1 MQIKKVKIT
10 NYRCFENL
18 ELSFDDHLTLLVGR
32 NGSGKSSILDAVTV
46 SVGALMTEFK
56 MKAFGIRKTDARNV
70 YYTLGNGIDV
80 QPQYPVSVYAEGV
93 LGDQEISWT
102 RELRS
107 HRGHTV
113 TCNAEAFKKIA
124 TLYLSRVSQGDG
136 SLILPIISYY
146 GTGRLWAQMR
156 EKQKAPLEKT
166 YRLNGYLDSLD
177 AAANNKLMLQWFR
190 KMTLR
195 DLQNGRD
202 RPSQE
207 FVAVKK
213 AISRCF
219 EGLTR
224 NKEIDIRFNLDSLE
238 LEILYT
244 TSSGEKV
251 VNSLNQLSDGYKS
264 SLSLIADIAYR
275 MSMLNPQLMDQVLSE
290 TPGIVLIDEVDLH
303 LHPAW
308 QRRILNDLMDIFPK
322 VQFIVSSHAPAVIQ
336 SVERGRLLLLDEK
349 KVRLNIVPPYGY
361 DTNSVMSNIMGV
373 SVRPES
379 VKQIFDQF
387 YHLMDTKEYAKAETT
402 LDSLSEILGEF
413 DPEISACRISLKLEK
428 LQ

>member
-1 MQIKKVKIT
+1 MRIKNVKIT

-18 ELSFDDHLTLLVGR
+18 ELTFDDRLTILAGK

-56 MKAFGIRKTDARNV
+56 MKAFGIRKTDARNL
-70 YYTLGNGIDV
+70 YFPLGNGIDV

-93 LGDQEISWT
+93 LGDNEISWT

-107 HRGHTV
+107 LRGHTV

-124 TLYLSRVSQGDG
+124 TSYLSRVSQGDG

-195 DLQNGRD
+195 NLQNG

-213 AISRCF
+213 AISQCF
-219 EGLTR
+219 EGLTK

-251 VNSLNQLSDGYKS
+251 VNPLNQLSDGYKS

-275 MSMLNPQLMDQVLSE
+275 MSMLNPQLMEQVLSE

-308 QRRILNDLMDIFPK
+308 QHRILNDLMAIFPK

-336 SVERGRLLLLDEK
+336 SVDRGRLLLLDEK
-349 KVRLNIVPPYGY
+349 KVRLEIAPPYGY
-361 DTNSVMSNIMGV
+361 DINSVMSNIMKV
-373 SVRPES
+373 SERPES
-379 VKQIFDQF
+379 IKNRFDQF
-387 YHLMDTKEYAKAETT
+387 YSLMDKKEYGKAGET
-402 LDSLSEILGEF
+402 LDSLSEILGES
-413 DPEISACRISLKLEK
+413 DPEISACRISLKLDQ
-428 LQ
+428 L